1 MFASED
7 PLEKTRRS
15 RTKQDAVCLI
25 GLSPIPCPVRACVV
39 MHRIRSAWVNGAWM
53 NIETL
58 LACAKQRYGTVPDYP
73 WAKFPD
79 YAVLRHA
86 QHRKWYCL
94 AMRVQGSRLG
104 LDNEAPVECINVK
117 APPELIGSFRTM
129 PGVLPAYH
137 MNKEHWITI
146 VLNGGLS
153 ERDILDFVQISFDLT
168 RPPPEQPK
176 IR

>member
-1 MFASED
+1 
-7 PLEKTRRS
+7 
-15 RTKQDAVCLI
+15 
-25 GLSPIPCPVRACVV
+25 
-39 MHRIRSAWVNGAWM
+39 M

-58 LACAKQRYGTVPDYP
+58 LAYAKQRYGTVPDYP

-86 QHRKWYCL
+86 QHGKWYCL

-104 LDNEAPVECINVK
+104 LDTEAPVECINVK